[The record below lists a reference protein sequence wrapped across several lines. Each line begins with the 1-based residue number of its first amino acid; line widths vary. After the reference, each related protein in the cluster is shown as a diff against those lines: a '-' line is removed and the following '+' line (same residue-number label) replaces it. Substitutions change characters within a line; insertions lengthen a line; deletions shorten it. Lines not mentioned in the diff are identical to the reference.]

1 MKPAAVIT
9 SARRAGTTATMYQIN
24 KYFSISQM
32 PIVSS
37 RYWNM
42 VHGSNAEQVEE
53 DLEGL
58 WTMRALARNM
68 AYLLKCQQAAR
79 AAGIELPV
87 QEKGDITN
95 FIR

>member
-1 MKPAAVIT
+1 MASEFKLTLNPVIENPTPEAAAEAQAV
-9 SARRAGTTATMYQIN
+9 
-24 KYFSISQM
+24 
-32 PIVSS
+32 
-37 RYWNM
+37 
-42 VHGSNAEQVEE
+42 AEQVEQ
-53 DLEGL
+53 DKEGL

-79 AAGIELPV
+79 AAGIALPV